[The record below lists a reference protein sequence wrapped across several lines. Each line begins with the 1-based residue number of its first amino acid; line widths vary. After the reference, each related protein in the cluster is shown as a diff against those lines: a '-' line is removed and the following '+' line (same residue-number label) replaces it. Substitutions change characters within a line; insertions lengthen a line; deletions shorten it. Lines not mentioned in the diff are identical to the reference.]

1 MDFNDDEHIS
11 FESNKKNVIKEKINK
26 TSPKKLTKPSR
37 RVIESDDED
46 FSAEERNLKEKI
58 SKTSPKKLTKPSR
71 RVIESDDEDF
81 SAEERNLQT
90 KEQPKKDPTRKKPSP
105 KKNVIAKNKP
115 KMILGIFYF

>member
-11 FESNKKNVIKEKINK
+11 FENNKKNVIKEN
-26 TSPKKLTKPSR
+26 
-37 RVIESDDED
+37 
-46 FSAEERNLKEKI
+46 
-58 SKTSPKKLTKPSR
+58 KTSPKKLTKPSR

-90 KEQPKKDPTRKKPSP
+90 KEQPKRDPTRKKPSP
-105 KKNVIAKNKP
+105 KKNAIAKNKP